1 MRLSFAPARRFTM
14 QERRQ
19 LAEAR
24 LAAGMLDRDSIAA
37 LAWMRRDLCDYDGAI
52 ALIAPDAGGDA
63 DLAYLFGDCAMSIG
77 TAAILSAAEAVLLK
91 AQASEGD
98 GVKRAR
104 LLGVGARIA
113 AKQGD
118 IARALDLLNQADVLA
133 ADDPAR
139 LLFHGKLIA
148 QTHGAEALLDWV
160 AAKPGIGPGATART
174 ALHIEALA
182 AAGRAAEARSLQ
194 ELERDLHRSTLG
206 DAGLGQALADE
217 LAAHP
222 GCSIEAH
229 AHASR
234 ETLRID
240 EPLLQRSQHVA
251 AFEPLLADA
260 IRAHAARA
268 TGDHPFA
275 ANRPAAASV
284 RYWALLNEGAGHQ
297 LPHIHPKGWMSGV
310 YYPSVPG
317 AIASGADDAGCLL
330 FSLTAEADAMAVA
343 TVRPQSGLVVTF
355 PSFAYHRTRPF
366 VPQPDE
372 PARVCIAFDV
382 MPDFSA

>member
-24 LAAGMLDRDSIAA
+24 LAAGMLDRAGIAA
-37 LAWMRRDLCDYDGAI
+37 LAWMRRDLCDYAGAI

-77 TAAILSAAEAVLLK
+77 TAAILRVAEAALTEAQAAEH
-91 AQASEGD
+91 D
-98 GVKRAR
+98 GATRAR
-104 LLGVGARIA
+104 LLGLEARIA
-113 AKQGD
+113 AKRGD
-118 IARALDLLNQADVLA
+118 VARALVLLNQADTLVV
-133 ADDPAR
+133 DDPAR
-139 LLFHGKLIA
+139 LLFHGGLIA
-148 QTHGAEALLDWV
+148 QTRGAEALLDWV
-160 AAKPGIGPGATART
+160 GAKPGTGPGATART
-174 ALHIEALA
+174 ALRIAALA
-182 AAGRAAEARSLQ
+182 AADRAGEAQTLQ
-194 ELERDLHRSTLG
+194 GLEYDLHRSTLG
-206 DAGLGQALADE
+206 DAAFGQALADE
-217 LAAHP
+217 LGAHP
-222 GCSIEAH
+222 GRSVEAH

-240 EPLLQRSQHVA
+240 EPLLQRSQHAA

-268 TGDHPFA
+268 TGDRPFA
-275 ANRPAAASV
+275 ANRPGAASV
-284 RYWALLNEGAGHQ
+284 RYWALVNEGAGHQ

-310 YYPSVPG
+310 YYPSVPD
-317 AIASGADDAGCLL
+317 AIALGSDDAGCLL

-343 TVRPQSGLVVTF
+343 TVRPQSGLIVTF

-366 VPQPDE
+366 EPQPHE
-372 PARVCIAFDV
+372 SARVCIAFDV
-382 MPDFSA
+382 MPDFDA